1 MSKRIHR
8 VAFTTLTGLLA
19 LAPAFAQ
26 TPTNSTGSSMSS
38 SSSMSA
44 SSSKLAMG
52 DSRFMKNAAEAGM
65 AEVQLGQLAAQKAT
79 SADVKSFG
87 QHMVDDHTKANDQL
101 KRLAAQ
107 KGVTLPDSP
116 SMMQKHD
123 VDRLSKMSGADFDR
137 AFMDQM
143 VKDHKKVVAEFDKA
157 SKGSKD
163 SDVKSFASSTLPTL
177 QDHLQMAQT
186 LDSTVGGKKSK

>member
-1 MSKRIHR
+1 MSQRIHR

-26 TPTNSTGSSMSS
+26 TQGSATNSNRSGAMSS
-38 SSSMSA
+38 SST
-44 SSSKLAMG
+44 KLAMG
-52 DSRFMKNAAEAGM
+52 DSHFMKDAAEAGM
-65 AEVQLGQLAAQKAT
+65 AEVQLGQLATQKAT

-87 QHMVDDHTKANDQL
+87 QHMIDDHTKANDQL
-101 KRLAAQ
+101 KQLAAQ

-116 SMMQKHD
+116 SMMQRHD
-123 VDRLSKMSGADFDR
+123 TDRLSKLTGAEFDR

-177 QDHLQMAQT
+177 QDHLRMAQT